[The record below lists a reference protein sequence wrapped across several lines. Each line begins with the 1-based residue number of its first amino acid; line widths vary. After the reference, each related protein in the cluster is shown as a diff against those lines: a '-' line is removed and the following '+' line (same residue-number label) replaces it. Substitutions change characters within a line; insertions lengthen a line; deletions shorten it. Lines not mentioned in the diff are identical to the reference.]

1 MVPTKDLQSLQQRC
15 LWNSSCSNNTTY
27 FVQQRPSAFGYLGLK
42 ADKLDAVQGHFQ
54 PLIPHLENLAPTLV
68 PYSDTRSAFPHGHG
82 GQAAPKDISS
92 SAQKRFL
99 IFDQSGRDIRLF
111 SSSFHFPSQNQ
122 AIIPNVPACPWSL
135 QDEKLKVGQP
145 SLMKLITG
153 TEFGENCTSSESGDI
168 REDTQE
174 INALLSFYTEDDD
187 GDDDVD
193 GENDE
198 LTSTGHSP
206 FATMGGLAEAGNVW
220 ELTEEVDSTDGST
233 KRQKLLDGGYKKS
246 SFGFG
251 SSNYGDDVE
260 SSCAKSKELDEDADS
275 ILSTRQRQAKIR
287 EKLRILETILPGF
300 KSKDPLLIID
310 EAISYLNSLRHKV
323 EAMGV

>member
-15 LWNSSCSNNTTY
+15 LWNSPCSNNTTY
-27 FVQQRPSAFGYLGLK
+27 FAQPRPSAFGYLGLK

-54 PLIPHLENLAPTLV
+54 PLIPHLENFAPTSV
-68 PYSDTRSAFPHGHG
+68 PYSG
-82 GQAAPKDISS
+82 GQAAPQYVHSS
-92 SAQKRFL
+92 VQKRFL
-99 IFDQSGRDIRLF
+99 IFDQSGKDIRLF
-111 SSSFHFPSQNQ
+111 SSAFHFSSQNQ
-122 AIIPNVPACPWSL
+122 AIMPNVPAGPRSL
-135 QDEKLKVGQP
+135 HDEKLNVGEP
-145 SLMKLITG
+145 SLMKLITQ
-153 TEFGENCTSSESGDI
+153 TELGENYTSSESGDI
-168 REDTQE
+168 REDTEE
-174 INALLSFYTEDDD
+174 INALLSFYMEEDDD
-187 GDDDVD
+187 DHNDDDDD

-206 FATMGGLAEAGNVW
+206 FATIGGVADDGKVW

-233 KRQKLLDGGYKKS
+233 KRQKLLDGAYKKS

-275 ILSTRQRQAKIR
+275 ILSIRQRQAKIQ

-300 KSKDPLLIID
+300 KSKDPVLIID
-310 EAISYLNSLRHKV
+310 EAINYLKSLRQKAK
-323 EAMGV
+323 AMGV

>member
-1 MVPTKDLQSLQQRC
+1 MVPRKDLQSLQQCC
-15 LWNSSCSNNTTY
+15 LWNSPCSNNTTY
-27 FVQQRPSAFGYLGLK
+27 FAQPRPSAHGYLGRK

-54 PLIPHLENLAPTLV
+54 PLIPHLENLAPTSV
-68 PYSDTRSAFPHGHG
+68 PYSGHG
-82 GQAAPKDISS
+82 GLAAPQYVHS

-99 IFDQSGRDIRLF
+99 IFDQSGKDIRLF

-122 AIIPNVPACPWSL
+122 AITPNMPAGPRSL
-135 QDEKLKVGQP
+135 HDEKINVGQP
-145 SLMKLITG
+145 SLMKLV
-153 TEFGENCTSSESGDI
+153 TETELGENYTSSESGDV
-168 REDTQE
+168 REDTEE
-174 INALLSFYTEDDD
+174 INALLSFYTDDDD
-187 GDDDVD
+187 GDCNDDD
-193 GENDE
+193 NDE

-206 FATMGGLAEAGNVW
+206 FATIGDLAEDGKVW

-275 ILSTRQRQAKIR
+275 ILSTRQKKAKIQ

-300 KSKDPLLIID
+300 KSKDPVLIID
-310 EAISYLNSLRHKV
+310 EAISYLESLKQKAK
-323 EAMGV
+323 AMGV

>member
-15 LWNSSCSNNTTY
+15 LWNSPCSNNTTY
-27 FVQQRPSAFGYLGLK
+27 YTQPRPSTFGYLGLK
-42 ADKLDAVQGHFQ
+42 VDKLDAVQGHFQ
-54 PLIPHLENLAPTLV
+54 PLIPHLENLAPTSV
-68 PYSDTRSAFPHGHG
+68 PYSGLG
-82 GQAAPKDISS
+82 GQAAPQYVHS

-99 IFDQSGRDIRLF
+99 IFDQSGKDIRLF

-122 AIIPNVPACPWSL
+122 AITPNVPAGPRSL
-135 QDEKLKVGQP
+135 QDEKLIVGQP
-145 SLMKLITG
+145 SLMKLITQ
-153 TEFGENCTSSESGDI
+153 TELGENYTSSESGDI
-168 REDTQE
+168 REDTEE

-187 GDDDVD
+187 GDRNDDGD
-193 GENDE
+193 DDESDE

-206 FATMGGLAEAGNVW
+206 FATIGDLAEDGKVW

-251 SSNYGDDVE
+251 SSNCADDVE

-275 ILSTRQRQAKIR
+275 ILSTRQKQAKIQ

-300 KSKDPLLIID
+300 KSKDPVLIID
-310 EAISYLNSLRHKV
+310 EAISYLKSLRQKAK
-323 EAMGV
+323 AMGV